1 MRLAK
6 INDLHLGQM
15 TYGINQ
21 RKLNFPI
28 VMTLYSEELDRMEK
42 KTPEQMLKVELENEF
57 GFSPIVARAL
67 LNKIDSYNVSNN
79 ALNLPAGTIFYWAA
93 SSKEPAGKAIEE
105 MKLKQ
110 IRLTLNSSTDISV
123 LRENGMQALRE
134 VKIARITGEAR
145 DQGAYLTQEDIAV
158 LLCSSVRTIRRDI
171 ERLRNQGIDIP
182 TRGQKMDIGKGVS
195 HKTKIVELYLKNYQY
210 TDIQRQTRH
219 STESIERYIQDFSRV
234 VMLLNNGLNIAD
246 IRQAT
251 SMSERLIGE
260 YIDLYN
266 RYNSENNSRLN
277 EIKSNAVVVK
287 KRGTQ
292 V

>member
-1 MRLAK
+1 M
-6 INDLHLGQM
+6 ISGSYLHLGQM
-15 TYGINQ
+15 TYGIN
-21 RKLNFPI
+21 RTKLILPM
-28 VMTLYSEELDRMEK
+28 VMNLYSEELDRMEK

-67 LNKIDSYNVSNN
+67 LNKIDSHNASNKTS
-79 ALNLPAGTIFYWAA
+79 NLTVGTIFYWAA

-105 MKLKQ
+105 MHLKQ
-110 IRLTLNSSTDISV
+110 VRLTLNKSTDISV

-134 VKIARITGEAR
+134 VKVARITEEAK
-145 DQGAYLTQEDIAV
+145 DQDAYLTQEDIAV

-171 ERLRNQGIDIP
+171 ERLRNHGIDIP
-182 TRGQKMDIGKGVS
+182 TRGQKMDIGKGVT
-195 HKTKIVELYLKNYQY
+195 HKTWIVELYLKNYQY

-219 STESIERYIQDFSRV
+219 STESIERYIQDFTRV

-266 RYNSENNSRLN
+266 RYSSENCSRLK
-277 EIKSNAVVVK
+277 EIKSNAVIIK
-287 KRGTQ
+287 KGGIR

>member
-1 MRLAK
+1 
-6 INDLHLGQM
+6 M
-15 TYGINQ
+15 TYGINL
-21 RKLNFPI
+21 RELNLPI

-42 KTPEQMLKVELENEF
+42 KTPEQMLKVELENDF
-57 GFSPIVARAL
+57 GFSPIIARAL
-67 LNKIDSYNVSNN
+67 LNKIDSYNASNN
-79 ALNLPAGTIFYWAA
+79 SSNLPPGTIFYWAT
-93 SSKEPAGKAIEE
+93 SSKEPAGKPIEE

-210 TDIQRQTRH
+210 TDIQRHTSH

-234 VMLLNNGLNIAD
+234 VMLLNTGLNIAD

-266 RYNSENNSRLN
+266 RYNSESNSRLK
-277 EIKSNAVVVK
+277 EIKSNAVIVK
-287 KRGTQ
+287 KGGIH

>member
-1 MRLAK
+1 
-6 INDLHLGQM
+6 M
-15 TYGINQ
+15 TYCIN
-21 RKLNFPI
+21 RRTLILPK
-28 VMTLYSEELDRMEK
+28 VMALYSEELDRMEK

-57 GFSPIVARAL
+57 GFSPIIARAL
-67 LNKIDSYNVSNN
+67 LNKIDSYNASNKSS
-79 ALNLPAGTIFYWAA
+79 NLPVGTIFYWAA
-93 SSKEPAGKAIEE
+93 SSREPAGKAIED
-105 MKLKQ
+105 MNLKQ
-110 IRLTLNSSTDISV
+110 IRLSLNASTDIAV

-134 VKIARITGEAR
+134 AKIARITGEAR
-145 DQGAYLTQEDIAV
+145 DQDAYLTQEDIAV

-234 VMLLNNGLNIAD
+234 VMLLNNGLNISD

-251 SMSERLIGE
+251 GMSERLIGE

-266 RYNSENNSRLN
+266 RFNSENNYRLK
-277 EIKSNAVVVK
+277 EIKSNAVAVK
-287 KRGTQ
+287 KGGIH

>member
-1 MRLAK
+1 
-6 INDLHLGQM
+6 M
-15 TYGINQ
+15 TYGINL
-21 RKLNFPI
+21 RELNLPI

-57 GFSPIVARAL
+57 GFSPIIARAL
-67 LNKIDSYNVSNN
+67 LNKIDSYNASNN
-79 ALNLPAGTIFYWAA
+79 SSNLPSGTLFYWAA
-93 SSKEPAGKAIEE
+93 SLKEPAGKPIEE
-105 MKLKQ
+105 MELKQ
-110 IRLTLNSSTDISV
+110 IRLTLTSSTDISV

-145 DQGAYLTQEDIAV
+145 DQYAYLTQEDIAV

-171 ERLRNQGIDIP
+171 ERLRNKGIDIP

-219 STESIERYIQDFSRV
+219 STQSIERYIQDFSRV
-234 VMLLNNGLNIAD
+234 VMLLNTGLNIAD

-266 RYNSENNSRLN
+266 RYNSENNSRLK
-277 EIKSNAVVVK
+277 EIKSNAVIVK
-287 KRGTQ
+287 KGGIH

>member
-1 MRLAK
+1 
-6 INDLHLGQM
+6 
-15 TYGINQ
+15 
-21 RKLNFPI
+21 
-28 VMTLYSEELDRMEK
+28 MTLYSEELDRMEK

-67 LNKIDSYNVSNN
+67 LNKIDSYNSSNKSS
-79 ALNLPAGTIFYWAA
+79 NLSVGTIFYWAA
-93 SSKEPAGKAIEE
+93 SSREPAGKAIEE
-105 MKLKQ
+105 MDLKQ
-110 IRLTLNSSTDISV
+110 VRLTLNTSTDISI

-134 VKIARITGEAR
+134 AKITRITEEAQ
-145 DQGAYLTQEDIAV
+145 DQDAYLTQEDIAV

-171 ERLRNQGIDIP
+171 ERLRKQGIDIP

-195 HKTKIVELYLKNYQY
+195 HKTIIVELYLKNYQY

-219 STESIERYIQDFSRV
+219 STESIERYIQDFIRV
-234 VMLLNNGLNIAD
+234 VMLLNTGLNIAD

-251 SMSERLIGE
+251 SMSEKLINE
-260 YIDLYN
+260 YIELY
-266 RYNSENNSRLN
+266 RKYDSENNARLK

-287 KRGTQ
+287 KGGIR